1 MYGRFVKF
9 RVHTGRVGVKYMY
22 FTDPIHVNVFKKIK

>member
-9 RVHTGRVGVKYMY
+9 RVHKVGGKYVY
-22 FTDPIHVNVFKKIK
+22 FNDPIHVNVFKKIK

>member
-9 RVHTGRVGVKYMY
+9 RVHKVGGKYMY